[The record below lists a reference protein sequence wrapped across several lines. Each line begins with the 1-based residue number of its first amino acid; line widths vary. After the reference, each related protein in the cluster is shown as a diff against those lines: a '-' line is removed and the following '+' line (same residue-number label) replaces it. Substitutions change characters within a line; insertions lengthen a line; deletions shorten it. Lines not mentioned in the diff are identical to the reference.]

1 MEPPVTAVSET
12 RGWNVPALIL
22 ISALGLGGLL
32 WWGVRQY
39 HEHAQATIDRG
50 MSTLVGTSGTMTG
63 MVTQTLPGD
72 TSVTF
77 ARGSTEDGLLA
88 YLSSGVKGA
97 AAFEFDRIGFESGSA
112 SLTPQSREQLRNVA
126 AILVAYP
133 SATTA
138 VEGYT
143 DNVGDEGRNVA
154 LSRAR
159 AVSVA
164 HELMDAGV
172 ASGRVRAEGYGSQK
186 PIASNAT
193 AAGRAQNR
201 RVMLDVNAR

>member
-1 MEPPVTAVSET
+1 MAPPVTPVSET
-12 RGWNVPALIL
+12 TGPNVPALIL
-22 ISALGLGGLL
+22 ISVLGLGGLL

-39 HEHAQATIDRG
+39 HEHAQASIDRG
-50 MSTLVGTSGTMTG
+50 MSTLAGTTGTASGI
-63 MVTQTLPGD
+63 VTRTLPGD
-72 TSVTF
+72 VSLSF
-77 ARGSTEDGLLA
+77 ARGGLEDGLLS
-88 YLSSGVKGA
+88 YLSSGAKGA

-112 SLTPQSREQLRNVA
+112 SLTPESREQLRNVA

-133 SATTA
+133 SAFVM

-172 ASGRVRAEGYGSQK
+172 ASNRVGAEGFGSRK

-193 AAGRAQNR
+193 SAGREQNR